1 MKINKYSFNS
11 KRINGD
17 YMTEQ
22 IQQNPLSAYFR
33 APKLY
38 TEIPSG
44 GKFYG
49 PEIMELPENGDFAI
63 YPMTTK
69 DELQL
74 KNPDALLNGEAVANL
89 IKSCVPSI
97 KDPKKL
103 FSADVDALL
112 IAIRG
117 ASGGDTVDINAECPL
132 CQTVTEIGIS
142 VEESLSTMESLDEE
156 YTIDI
161 SNGLKITALPFS
173 YANTVKAGVA
183 SFQSTRSM
191 QNISEMT
198 DDMDRLA
205 AFNASFVKLADL
217 NFELLCESIKNV
229 IYLNPE
235 GQNVSVND
243 KNTIREFLENTDNT
257 TGKEIEEFINGVN
270 SKGVKNEVQV
280 MCSNEDCKNNT
291 EGFIAPINFDPVNFF
306 TAS

>member
-1 MKINKYSFNS
+1 
-11 KRINGD
+11 
-17 YMTEQ
+17 MTEQ
-22 IQQNPLSAYFR
+22 IQNNPLSAYFR

-49 PEIMELPENGDFAI
+49 PEILTVPESGEFAI

-89 IKSCVPSI
+89 IKSCVPEI
-97 KDPKKL
+97 KDPKAM

-117 ASGGDTVDINAECPL
+117 ASGGDDVEVIAECPE
-132 CQTVTEIGIS
+132 CKTSTTVNVS
-142 VEESLSTMESLDEE
+142 VQDSLGSMVSLDDE
-156 YTIDI
+156 YEIDI

-173 YANTVKAGVA
+173 YANTIKAGVA

-191 QNISEMT
+191 QSISELT
-198 DDMDRLA
+198 DDMERLS
-205 AFNASFVKLADL
+205 AFNESFVKLADL
-217 NFELLCESIKNV
+217 NFELLVDSIKSV
-229 IYLNPE
+229 VYQDAE
-235 GQNVSVND
+235 GKSIKIND
-243 KNTIREFLENTDNT
+243 KAIIRDFLENTENT
-257 TGKEIEEFINGVN
+257 TGKEIEEFINDVNGKGVN
-270 SKGVKNEVQV
+270 NEVAIT
-280 MCSNEDCKNNT
+280 CENEECKHEFT
-291 EGFIAPINFDPVNFF
+291 SPINFDPVNFF

>member
-1 MKINKYSFNS
+1 MA
-11 KRINGD
+11 
-17 YMTEQ
+17 EQ
-22 IQQNPLSAYFR
+22 TQNPLSAYFR

-38 TEIPSG
+38 SEIPTG
-44 GKFYG
+44 GRFYG
-49 PEIMELPENGDFAI
+49 PEIIDMPENGELAI
-63 YPMTTK
+63 FPMTTK

-89 IKSCVPSI
+89 IKSCVPNV
-97 KDPKKL
+97 KEPKAL

-117 ASGGDTVDINAECPL
+117 ASGGDLVEVNAECPK
-132 CQTVTEIGIS
+132 CQTVTDVSIS
-142 VEESLSTMESLDEE
+142 VEESLAKMEELEEE

-161 SNGLKITALPFS
+161 SNGLKVTALPFS

-217 NFELLCESIKNV
+217 NFELLCESIKSI
-229 IYLNPE
+229 IYMDAE
-235 GQNVSVND
+235 GQNISVTD
-243 KNTIREFLENTDNT
+243 KKTIREFLENTENT

-270 SKGVKNEVQV
+270 SKGVKNEVLV
-280 MCSNEDCKNNT
+280 TCSNEECKN
-291 EGFIAPINFDPVNFF
+291 EYMAPINFDPVNFF